1 MCSRNHF
8 LGPHFS
14 FTKAL
19 VRSLMGGG
27 NTFVGLFKEKEQ
39 KIQKLSLLSQCHR
52 SYANDNVD
60 KATCFTILR
69 QKWEETKCMQDIC
82 WNGCI
87 VSLKKYA
94 WIFNDWLVRIQ
105 SAHLNFLFKSLAYCL
120 ILMRIC
126 VYYTYISIVFHTK
139 HISFFFCCRMKL
151 HQSITYQEKKDWL
164 EWFSRWEIW
173 NIFLLLPMLKSA
185 VSNNCS

>member
-1 MCSRNHF
+1 MS
-8 LGPHFS
+8 
-14 FTKAL
+14 
-19 VRSLMGGG
+19 GG

-39 KIQKLSLLSQCHR
+39 KIQKLSLLLYSQCHH

-60 KATCFTILR
+60 KATCFIILR
-69 QKWEETKCMQDIC
+69 RKWEETKCMQDIC

-105 SAHLNFLFKSLAYCL
+105 SAHLNFLIQKFGVLFNPYEH
-120 ILMRIC
+120 MRLL
-126 VYYTYISIVFHTK
+126 
-139 HISFFFCCRMKL
+139 HIHFNCASHETHFMFFFFCCRMKL
-151 HQSITYQEKKDWL
+151 HQSITYHEEKDWL
-164 EWFSRWEIW
+164 EWVSRWEIW